1 MTEERPNFEV
11 KNDEDEKF
19 ESWGYLYRG
28 SKCYSCAEGER
39 DENRIFFSVDKDE
52 VKSVKIIVKAD
63 QGLAPGEYNLM
74 VKYKKEGQKTEHS
87 ISQKIIVGESAEKA
101 KAADQA
107 LLLLSRPGDAEL
119 PLISEKIQKK
129 EISNYGGIVVYESV
143 SERSKN
149 LVSWALLIAFGLLS
163 LVLIIKRR

>member
-1 MTEERPNFEV
+1 M
-11 KNDEDEKF
+11 
-19 ESWGYLYRG
+19 
-28 SKCYSCAEGER
+28 
-39 DENRIFFSVDKDE
+39 
-52 VKSVKIIVKAD
+52 KIIVKAD

-119 PLISEKIQKK
+119 PLISEKSKKK
-129 EISNYGGIVVYESV
+129 EISNYNGIVVYESV
-143 SERSKN
+143 SEKSKK
-149 LVSWALLIAFGLLS
+149 LVSWVLLIAFGMLS
-163 LVLIIKRR
+163 LVLILKRGNA